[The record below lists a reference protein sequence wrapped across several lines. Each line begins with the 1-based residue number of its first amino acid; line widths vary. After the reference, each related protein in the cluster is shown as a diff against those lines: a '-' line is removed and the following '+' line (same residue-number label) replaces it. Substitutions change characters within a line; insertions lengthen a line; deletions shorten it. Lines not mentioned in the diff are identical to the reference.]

1 MFKKLINLSCCLAA
15 VLAEKETKTFGD
27 IKTTEGT
34 AVTLAEAK
42 DGSVTNYGVIGES
55 FVEQGDDQA
64 LLLYIGW
71 TTASSSS
78 IKNGSWI

>member
-34 AVTLAEAK
+34 VVTLAEAR

-55 FVEQGDDQA
+55 FVEQNDDQA
-64 LLLYIGW
+64 LLMYIGW